1 MPTRIFVNM
10 QVKDLQR
17 SMAFYKAI
25 GWKFNKAFTN
35 DNAACLVMSDTIYA
49 MLHTA
54 RSIRRFLPK
63 GRKMI
68 DTTKQTEVLLAVSVD
83 TRRKVD
89 AMRAKAIKAGGSAVR
104 PAEDHGWMYGHT
116 FSDPDGHIWELLWID
131 AKAAKG

>member
-35 DNAACLVMSDTIYA
+35 DDAACLVISDTIYA
-49 MLHTA
+49 MLHTT

>member
-1 MPTRIFVNM
+1 MPTQIFVNM
-10 QVKDLQR
+10 QVNDLKR

-25 GWKFNKAFTN
+25 GWKFNQAFTN
-35 DNAACLVMSDTIYA
+35 DDAACLVISDTIYA

-54 RSIRRFLPK
+54 NSIRRFVPK

-68 DTTKQTEVLLAVSVD
+68 NAAKQTEVLLAVSVEKRKSVD
-83 TRRKVD
+83 T
-89 AMRAKAIKAGGSAVR
+89 MRAKALKAGGSEVR

-131 AKAAKG
+131 PKTDQA